1 MAKKKFYIWLEN
13 EVAESFRKRAISEGK
28 TLSETGEDLIRR
40 SLEERVKFETGIS
53 ESSQP
58 GPVFDQTLIINAIK
72 PELFSL
78 KTSIEKLAGS
88 RQTGGAGESLI
99 LTREFLVF
107 LVDYLTRTYSMSLA
121 ISAHQN
127 AGDHPARVAKAKSG
141 GETMLKKIFGEGAEN
156 ERV

>member
-28 TLSETGEDLIRR
+28 TLSETGEDLIRKA
-40 SLEERVKFETGIS
+40 LEERVKFETGVS
-53 ESSQP
+53 ES

-72 PELFSL
+72 PVL

-88 RQTGGAGESLI
+88 RPTESSI
-99 LTREFLVF
+99 LTREILIF

-127 AGDHPARVAKAKSG
+127 AGEHPNRVAKAKSG
-141 GETMLKKIFGEGAEN
+141 AETMLKKIFGEGAEN
-156 ERV
+156 ERI

>member
-13 EVAESFRKRAISEGK
+13 EIAESFRKRAISEGK
-28 TLSETGEDLIRR
+28 TLSETGEDLIRKA
-40 SLEERVKFETGIS
+40 LEERVKFETGVS
-53 ESSQP
+53 ES

-88 RQTGGAGESLI
+88 RPTESSI
-99 LTREFLVF
+99 LTREILIF

-127 AGDHPARVAKAKSG
+127 AGEHPNRVAKAKSG
-141 GETMLKKIFGEGAEN
+141 AETMLKKIFGEGAEN
-156 ERV
+156 ERI

>member
-1 MAKKKFYIWLEN
+1 MMAKKKFYIWLEN

-28 TLSETGEDLIRR
+28 TLSETGEDLIRKA
-40 SLEERVKFETGIS
+40 LEERLKFETGIS
-53 ESSQP
+53 ENFQP
-58 GPVFDQTLIINAIK
+58 GTVFDQTLIINAIK

-88 RQTGGAGESLI
+88 RPTESSI
-99 LTREFLVF
+99 LTREILIF

-127 AGDHPARVAKAKSG
+127 AGEHPNRVAKAKSG
-141 GETMLKKIFGEGAEN
+141 AETMLKKIFGEGAEN
-156 ERV
+156 ERI